1 MCFLQRCMTAQ
12 AKEIGCVFY
21 CLIVSGFS
29 KAYKQAWYIMPL
41 GSLCL

>member
-1 MCFLQRCMTAQ
+1 MTAQ

-21 CLIVSGFS
+21 CLIVGGFS

-41 GSLCL
+41 GSLCW